1 MGFNRFY
8 LIGFLL
14 ILALP
19 LLSLPP
25 WFAPPDWGK
34 TIVFRIILSV
44 LIFFFLYQASKNKE
58 RLIVPQKAK
67 TGLYLFLALLGIYFL
82 ATIFSLDTNFSLWG
96 SPYRGGGFVNF
107 AFYIIFAL
115 LAFFVLKKEDWQKI
129 WDFAILTGALVSVVA
144 IFQWQGWFADIV
156 VTYANRPPSTLGNP
170 IMLALYLLL
179 LSFLALSFG
188 IKADRLYKK
197 LLYFSVF
204 ALFVFAIL
212 LTYSRAAYLGLT
224 VGLVYFFFF
233 YPLKR
238 RAFSLALKLTL
249 LTIIAA
255 GSLAVYY
262 INTGPE
268 LPEFIQENRTL
279 RGMVSRLSW
288 ERAVQNPR
296 VSGWKVGWQALKDR
310 PLLGY
315 GPENFAIGFDRHY
328 DPSLPGIGKRA
339 DVSTESWWDRAHNL
353 VLDIA
358 VTAGIPALII
368 FLALIFVIFWQLQK
382 VKRITK
388 QEHRSAWLA
397 AHAIQAAFIGYLIAN
412 FFSFDAFS
420 IYLILFLLVSYSLY
434 LISSLEKSS
443 PAVKQAKIRMPG
455 HRKLWLAVIFVL
467 LIWFIFSFNLKPLQI
482 NKEVNVALYEAENN
496 HCEQA
501 ISRMENLLPQK
512 TFLGAHLRLEYAD
525 ILAKCKDQMRELGLE
540 IVKKGA
546 SVMREAVE
554 LRPYHSSNYVV
565 LGSFLNS
572 WIEHEADE
580 KTLKDLKKEA
590 DVVFETAQELS
601 PKRQDFLVELIKNN
615 IITGQYEKAEENAQK
630 CIALNETFRE
640 CWWFLALSNIYLD
653 QEEEAEKNIEEAKK
667 RGYPVKSEDSLLML
681 ATAYVKKENYPQL
694 KDIYRQLTEIYPDN
708 ANYHASLAIVYR
720 ELGEFENARK
730 AIKKALELAPGLK
743 EEIEEFLRQLP

>member
-25 WFAPPDWGK
+25 WFSPPDWGK

-44 LIFFFLYQASKNKE
+44 LIFFFLYQASKSKE
-58 RLIVPQKAK
+58 RLIIPQKAK
-67 TGLYLFLALLGIYFL
+67 TGLYLLLALLGIYFL

-144 IFQWQGWFADIV
+144 IFQWQGWFADII

-179 LSFLALSFG
+179 LSFLTLAFAL
-188 IKADRLYKK
+188 KENLLHKK
-197 LLYFSVF
+197 LFYFSVLL
-204 ALFVFAIL
+204 LFVFVIL

-288 ERAVQNPR
+288 ERAVQDPR

-315 GPENFAIGFDRHY
+315 GPENFYVGFDKYY
-328 DPSLPGIGKRA
+328 DPSLPGISRMPGSSA
-339 DVSTESWWDRAHNL
+339 ESWWDRAHNFVFEISL
-353 VLDIA
+353 
-358 VTAGIPALII
+358 TAGIPALII
-368 FLALIFVIFWQLQK
+368 YLSLFILLFWQLQK
-382 VKRITK
+382 VKHYPNESELISQSTNK
-388 QEHRSAWLA
+388 AIV
-397 AHAIQAAFIGYLIAN
+397 AHGAQATFIGYLTAN
-412 FFSFDAFS
+412 FFSFDNFPT
-420 IYLILFLLVSYSLY
+420 Y
-434 LISSLEKSS
+434 LISFLLIGYALSLVSGSDSLPEQNPVQNK
-443 PAVKQAKIRMPG
+443 PKDKKNRQPCKL
-455 HRKLWLAVIFVL
+455 RKYRIPRTTLLFVA
-467 LIWFIFSFNLKPLQI
+467 LIWFIWSFNIRPLQVNSQI
-482 NKEVNVALYEAENN
+482 NIAEHLAKNQNCGPALR
-496 HCEQA
+496 
-501 ISRMENLLPQK
+501 IMENVLPKK
-512 TFLGAHLRLEYAD
+512 TFLDGYLRLQYVRVINRCIEEKPEEARL
-525 ILAKCKDQMRELGLE
+525 LAKKAADLLKENTE
-540 IVKKGA
+540 II
-546 SVMREAVE
+546 
-554 LRPYHSSNYVV
+554 PYHTRSWLW
-565 LGSFLNS
+565 LGSYQN
-572 WIEHEADE
+572 
-580 KTLKDLKKEA
+580 
-590 DVVFETAQELS
+590 
-601 PKRQDFLVELIKNN
+601 
-615 IITGQYEKAEENAQK
+615 
-630 CIALNETFRE
+630 
-640 CWWFLALSNIYLD
+640 
-653 QEEEAEKNIEEAKK
+653 
-667 RGYPVKSEDSLLML
+667 ML
-681 ATAYVKKENYPQL
+681 AINWGKDTAAE
-694 KDIYRQLTEIYPDN
+694 
-708 ANYHASLAIVYR
+708 AAASL
-720 ELGEFENARK
+720 E
-730 AIKKALELAPGLK
+730 KALELSPRRTDTIPELVRAYTATGNYQGLAETYPKLIKLEPDEPQYYASLAFAYK
-743 EEIEEFLRQLP
+743 ELGQIEKARQTALQIIELFPEHKKEAEQFLEILP